1 VDSVERVVCFVL
13 WVSAFSQQGS
23 VRFKDPF
30 HGQAAQSRR
39 RGQGC
44 TPNRFRNRVLYAG
57 SAAGTRH
64 TVYAKQRFSP
74 CLQVGISDDQRG
86 NCAQRDSNS
95 GLVYYNQLNAPYEH
109 YTPYV
114 VEIARD
120 TCSED
125 VVSCNFIA
133 QCKILENISRIKTS

>member
-1 VDSVERVVCFVL
+1 MRS
-13 WVSAFSQQGS
+13 
-23 VRFKDPF
+23 
-30 HGQAAQSRR
+30 
-39 RGQGC
+39 
-44 TPNRFRNRVLYAG
+44 RNRDPSGSRILFTVKLLKAEDAGRVAPRIDLETVYCTCCLGGG

-95 GLVYYNQLNAPYEH
+95 GLIYYSQLNAPYEH

-125 VVSCNFIA
+125 VVGCNFIA
-133 QCKILENISRIKTS
+133 ECKILENISRIKTS